1 MVRPPAGAS
10 WVQPGDRLRQPREA
24 GLSGASAPQSN
35 LNKFV
40 HFNPRDASENWW
52 GGSETP
58 QGRKKGGTAG
68 LGGQGGRRHVR
79 DSPATGL
86 LIGESLQ
93 AAGGRVAEGRGK
105 EETRPQQ
112 AALITSGDRGHHY
125 PAVRAAVRGR
135 ASACAIARA
144 RRHQHT
150 VEALPGERVRIG
162 PWYKHAAIGGPPR
175 PVKRGTRTA
184 PEFQVVAPSLQ
195 WHVHE
200 YAHAYKPLSPK
211 RTSGPP
217 PLPHPSIHPPP
228 STRALHLTASAA

>member
-1 MVRPPAGAS
+1 M
-10 WVQPGDRLRQPREA
+10 
-24 GLSGASAPQSN
+24 
-35 LNKFV
+35 
-40 HFNPRDASENWW
+40 
-52 GGSETP
+52 
-58 QGRKKGGTAG
+58 
-68 LGGQGGRRHVR
+68 R

-135 ASACAIARA
+135 ASAFAIARA
-144 RRHQHT
+144 RRHQDT
-150 VEALPGERVRIG
+150 VEALHGERVRIG
-162 PWYKHAAIGGPPR
+162 PWYKHAAKDGPPG
-175 PVKRGTRTA
+175 PVERGTRAA
-184 PEFQVVAPSLQ
+184 PDFQVVVASLL

-200 YAHAYKPLSPK
+200 YAHAYKPLPPK

-217 PLPHPSIHPPP
+217 PSLSIHPSPHPARERYTLPP
-228 STRALHLTASAA
+228 PQHSRRDFTKHTAATSDPTKQSARCPALTALWLYALAFAAYRAAHCAHQVPRHTCHQHSSAAVEESQETQECG